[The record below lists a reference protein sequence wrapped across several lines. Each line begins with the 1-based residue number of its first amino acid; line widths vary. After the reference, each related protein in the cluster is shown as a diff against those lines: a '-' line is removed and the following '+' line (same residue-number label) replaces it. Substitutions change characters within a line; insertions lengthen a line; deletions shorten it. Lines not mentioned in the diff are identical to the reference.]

1 MHESRAV
8 ELLGE
13 VFRCEP
19 VETEEEY
26 KFTPR
31 FRSSDFTVSISKI
44 DLAATIT
51 TLNKK
56 SRHESL
62 WLYDDTTLEILVR
75 EESPRPMPRLRSKEI
90 NLRDDDNG
98 VSYEIITASDE
109 YILFFLDAISEHS
122 DARLFQRGYS
132 LASVLERR
140 RLAEREEPPTV
151 FELMRMAYLRI
162 TTVRIKCNAKTP
174 ASSMSSLANAFL
186 FQMAFN
192 TDIALVPQKEIDSI
206 FRSSR
211 ISRMRR
217 SRLSEIDPPRRTYT
231 EDLIHH
237 YLMAIST
244 DNPFV
249 EYLSHYHILEHFYE
263 MVFHDDLISSIQH
276 KITDPA
282 FSYRR
287 KKDIQGLIKTISK
300 SLQIKNNTITFSEEQ
315 ALKLTLIRFVKI
327 SDLIDDLSSYD
338 SSIIDYYRDNKV
350 SFANA
355 TELDLQSGDNIV
367 IYKSL
372 SKRIYATR
380 NALVHSKDGDKAK
393 YTPFVDDH
401 VLSKELPLLRFVA
414 ERTILYHSKMIE

>member
-1 MHESRAV
+1 MDESRAV

-13 VFRCEP
+13 AFRCKP

-31 FRSSDFTVSISKI
+31 SRVDDFKVSISKI
-44 DLAATIT
+44 DLVATVT
-51 TLNKK
+51 ALNEK

-62 WLYDDTTLEILVR
+62 WLYDDTTMEILAR
-75 EESPRPMPRLRSKEI
+75 EESPRPMRILRSEEI

-98 VSYEIITASDE
+98 VSYEITSASDE

-122 DARLFQRGYS
+122 DARFFLRGYS
-132 LASVLERR
+132 RSMLER

-162 TTVRIKCNAKTP
+162 TTVRIICDSKTS
-174 ASSMSSLANAFL
+174 ALRMSSLANAFL

-206 FRSSR
+206 FRSGR

-217 SRLSEIDPPRRTYT
+217 NRLAEIDPPRRTYN

-263 MVFHDDLISSIQH
+263 AVFQDDLISSIQH
-276 KITDPA
+276 QITDPA

-287 KKDIQGLIKTISK
+287 KKDIKGLIKTIRK
-300 SLQIKNNTITFSEEQ
+300 SLKIQNDTITFSEEQ
-315 ALKLTLIRFVKI
+315 ALKLTLMRFVNV
-327 SDLIDDLSSYD
+327 SDLVEDLNSYD
-338 SSIIDYYRDNKV
+338 SSIIDYYQNNKV

-355 TELDLQSGDNIV
+355 VELDLQNGDNAAV
-367 IYKSL
+367 YKSL

-401 VLSKELPLLRFVA
+401 VLTRELPLLRFAA
-414 ERTILYHSKMIE
+414 ERTILSNSTMIE

>member
-1 MHESRAV
+1 MDESRAV

-13 VFRCEP
+13 AFRCKP
-19 VETEEEY
+19 VETKEEY

-31 FRSSDFTVSISKI
+31 ARSDNFTVIISKI
-44 DLAATIT
+44 NLAATVT
-51 TLNKK
+51 ALNKK
-56 SRHESL
+56 SRYESL
-62 WLYDDTTLEILVR
+62 WLYDDTTMEILVR
-75 EESPRPMPRLRSKEI
+75 EESPRPIRTLQGAEI

-98 VSYEIITASDE
+98 VSYEINRASDE
-109 YILFFLDAISEHS
+109 YILFFLDKTSENS
-122 DARLFQRGYS
+122 DPRFFLRSYS
-132 LASVLERR
+132 TSSIER
-140 RLAEREEPPTV
+140 RLAEREELPTV

-162 TTVRIKCNAKTP
+162 TTVRITCDSKTSP
-174 ASSMSSLANAFL
+174 SRMLSLANAFL

-206 FRSSR
+206 FRSGR

-217 SRLSEIDPPRRTYT
+217 NRPSEIDPPRRTYN

-244 DNPFV
+244 ENPFV

-263 MVFHDDLISSIQH
+263 AVFHDDLISTIQLQ
-276 KITDPA
+276 ITDPA

-287 KKDIQGLIKTISK
+287 KKDIKGLIKTIRK
-300 SLQIKNNTITFSEEQ
+300 SLQIQNDTITFSEEQ
-315 ALKLTLIRFVKI
+315 ALKLTLMRFIKI
-327 SDLIDDLSSYD
+327 SDLIDDLNSYD
-338 SSIIDYYRDNKV
+338 SSIIDYYRGNKV

-355 TELDLQSGDNIV
+355 PELDLQCGDNTAL
-367 IYKSL
+367 YKAL

-380 NALVHSKDGDKAK
+380 NALVHSKDGDRAK

-401 VLSKELPLLRFVA
+401 ALSKELPLLRFIA
-414 ERTILYHSKMIE
+414 ERTILSNSEIIE